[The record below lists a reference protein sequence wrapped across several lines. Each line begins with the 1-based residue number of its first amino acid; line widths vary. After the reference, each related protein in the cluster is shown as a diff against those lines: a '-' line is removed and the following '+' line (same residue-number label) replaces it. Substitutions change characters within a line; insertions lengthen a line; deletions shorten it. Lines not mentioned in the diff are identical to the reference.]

1 MDFISKIIQDY
12 ADKHTAAEP
21 EILYELNRYT
31 HLNVLKPRMLSGHFQ
46 GRFLSFIS
54 KLKQP
59 KYILDIGTYTG
70 YSALAL
76 AEGLRKDG
84 ILFTLDNNEELQAIS
99 NKFFQQSNYNLQI
112 KPVLGD
118 AIESINALNK
128 AIDAWDLIWIDAD
141 KSQYLDYYK
150 LCIDKLSVGGIML
163 IDNVLWSGKVAIES
177 DVNNDKDT
185 KSLHE
190 FNMFIQA
197 DTRVENILL
206 PIRDGIMMLIKI

>member
-12 ADKHTAAEP
+12 ADKHTAVEP

-84 ILFTLDNNEELQAIS
+84 TLFTLDNNEELQAIS
-99 NKFFQQSNYNLQI
+99 NKFFHQSDYNLHI
-112 KPVLGD
+112 KPILGD
-118 AIESINALNK
+118 AIESIIELNK
-128 AIDAWDLIWIDAD
+128 TIDAWDLIWIDAD
-141 KSQYLDYYK
+141 KSQYLEYYK
-150 LCIDKLSVGGIML
+150 LCIDKLKVGGIML
-163 IDNVLWSGKVAIES
+163 VDNVLWSGKVAVES
-177 DVNNDKDT
+177 EIINDKDT

-190 FNMFIQA
+190 FNVFIQN
-197 DTRVENILL
+197 DSRVENVLL
-206 PIRDGIMMLIKI
+206 PVRDGIMMLIKI

>member
-12 ADKHTAAEP
+12 ADKHTAVEP

-59 KYILDIGTYTG
+59 KHILDIGTYTG

-84 ILFTLDNNEELQAIS
+84 TLFTLDNNEELQVIS
-99 NKFFQQSNYNLQI
+99 NKFFHQSDYNLQI

-118 AIESINALNK
+118 AIESIIELNK
-128 AIDAWDLIWIDAD
+128 TIDAWDLIWIDAD
-141 KSQYLDYYK
+141 KSQYLEYYK
-150 LCIDKLSVGGIML
+150 LCIDKLNLGGIML
-163 IDNVLWSGKVAIES
+163 VDNVLWSGKVAVES
-177 DVNNDKDT
+177 EIINDKDT
-185 KSLHE
+185 KSLHK
-190 FNMFIQA
+190 FNVFIQN
-197 DTRVENILL
+197 DSRVENVLL
-206 PIRDGIMMLIKI
+206 PVRDGIMMLIKI